1 MLKPSFDIIPTEAN
15 PELFHESIL
24 VLEIG
29 EKLFSAM
36 ILNSDADQLLALKYF
51 NMESQSSRPMA
62 EFIAEILA
70 VEPVLSRKFS
80 KTVVVYSF
88 PESNLLPRKF
98 NDNNVDRALTQ
109 LIYGNVQKGLIL
121 QEEVEGKE
129 IINVYRVSKE
139 LQNFVEQQFKPTAY
153 RHAYSILAA
162 AELQD
167 ENLLQVRF
175 YNDRFT
181 AVLWKSGE
189 LQMVQSF
196 IYQSPEDVS
205 YNLLSIAE
213 NFGVSPEIL
222 KIEVSGLLDEHSSL
236 YLELNKFFLHI
247 EAAKVSDKIDT
258 GELLSDYPEHYFS
271 PMLNFA
277 ACV

>member
-51 NMESQSSRPMA
+51 NMDAQSSRPMA

-88 PESNLLPRKF
+88 PESNLLPKKF

-109 LIYGNVQKGLIL
+109 LIHGNVQKGLIL
-121 QEEVEGKE
+121 QEEVPGKE
-129 IINVYRVSKE
+129 IVNVYRVSKE
-139 LQNFVEQQFKPTAY
+139 LQNFVEQQFKPSVY

-162 AELQD
+162 SELSD

-213 NFGVSPEIL
+213 NFEVSPEIL

-247 EAAKVSDKIDT
+247 KAAKSTDKIDT
-258 GELLSDYPEHYFS
+258 GELLADYPEHYFS

>member
-1 MLKPSFDIIPTEAN
+1 
-15 PELFHESIL
+15 PELFQESIL

-51 NMESQSSRPMA
+51 NMDAQSLRPMA

-88 PESNLLPRKF
+88 PESNLLPKQF

-109 LIYGNVQKGLIL
+109 LIHGNVQKGLIL
-121 QEEVEGKE
+121 QEEVPGKE
-129 IINVYRVSKE
+129 MVNVYRVSKE
-139 LQNFVEQQFKPTAY
+139 LQNFVEQQFKPSVY
-153 RHAYSILAA
+153 RHAYSIIASS
-162 AELQD
+162 ELTD

-181 AVLWKSGE
+181 AVLWKSGQ

-196 IYQSPEDVS
+196 TYQSPEDVS

-213 NFGVSPEIL
+213 NFEVSPEVL

-247 EAAKVSDKIDT
+247 EAAKASDKIDT
-258 GELLSDYPEHYFS
+258 GELLADYPEHYFS

-277 ACV
+277 VCV